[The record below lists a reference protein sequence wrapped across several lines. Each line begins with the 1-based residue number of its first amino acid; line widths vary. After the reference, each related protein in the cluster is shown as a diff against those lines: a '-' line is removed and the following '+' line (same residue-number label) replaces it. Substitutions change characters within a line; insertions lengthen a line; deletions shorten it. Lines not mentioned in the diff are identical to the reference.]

1 MLTLHDDDVWDEPP
15 QRSVCSGAWYAP
27 WKPAELPR
35 RLSSA
40 DANFALPPR
49 LQHTSPLPFIA
60 PHLSQN
66 VVPALGAVLA
76 IFMAASPTRTVW
88 RTRRRKDIGGE
99 AGRGG
104 AGATSGSPTLLR
116 TVLRPV
122 VNMVCPGYGHPA
134 TCMQASDAV
143 LTGQPLPNW
152 TAHNRQVAC
161 GRTAGRRYIEG
172 PLPLFLQSSTRCPP

>member
-1 MLTLHDDDVWDEPP
+1 MLTLHDDDLWHAPP

-27 WKPAELPR
+27 WRPAELPR

-104 AGATSGSPTLLR
+104 CHLGQP
-116 TVLRPV
+116 
-122 VNMVCPGYGHPA
+122 HF
-134 TCMQASDAV
+134 ASDGAEACCEH
-143 LTGQPLPNW
+143 GLPGVW
-152 TAHNRQVAC
+152 
-161 GRTAGRRYIEG
+161 
-172 PLPLFLQSSTRCPP
+172 SSCHLHASL